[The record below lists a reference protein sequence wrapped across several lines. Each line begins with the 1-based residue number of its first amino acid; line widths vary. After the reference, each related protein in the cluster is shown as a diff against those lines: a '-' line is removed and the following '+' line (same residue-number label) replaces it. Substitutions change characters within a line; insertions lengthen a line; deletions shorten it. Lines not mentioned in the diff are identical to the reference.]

1 MPCAYV
7 CWHLQVCMIACMY
20 VHPFERMNRVGTPS
34 SIRDSQQPF
43 LVLDGAVRMHR
54 LAPSASG
61 AQGMHSSIRE
71 WKDETWEVSS
81 SIRTD
86 RSAQRKVLLNIQ
98 NLTVR
103 VSGLGHGVRTLW
115 AISCVSHAK
124 APKQEYNRTERG
136 VHNLAFCK
144 KHNPT
149 EVGKSAGSYL
159 LKMTGKISLM
169 PYVLSSAF
177 CWHWHTRV
185 KAILAPGYILCHVL
199 RREQTCLSHE
209 KPNNCKRM
217 PLKTNWFL
225 LCLLSLCVAYYTAL
239 FQQIVRNQ
247 IRPVCFHTTGF

>member
-1 MPCAYV
+1 MLCGCARV
-7 CWHLQVCMIACMY
+7 CVCAGTHRFACMY
-20 VHPFERMNRVGTPS
+20 VHPFEHMNRVGTPS

-54 LAPSASG
+54 LAPSPSG

-124 APKQEYNRTERG
+124 APQSQHNRTERG

-144 KHNPT
+144 NIT
-149 EVGKSAGSYL
+149 
-159 LKMTGKISLM
+159 
-169 PYVLSSAF
+169 
-177 CWHWHTRV
+177 
-185 KAILAPGYILCHVL
+185 
-199 RREQTCLSHE
+199 
-209 KPNNCKRM
+209 
-217 PLKTNWFL
+217 PLKLEQVLGVIF
-225 LCLLSLCVAYYTAL
+225 
-239 FQQIVRNQ
+239 
-247 IRPVCFHTTGF
+247 